1 MRLKVT
7 NCEKNNENYSV
18 EILYLDENPIKFYPD
33 GKGGQ
38 LGDRGT
44 INNIRVLSVLS
55 DKIIVGNYIEVGE
68 YDYEIDFKR
77 REDIAVQH
85 TAEHLFSGIA
95 KKYFGF
101 SNVGFRMAEDF
112 TTVDLDSDIISSKT
126 LEDIVAKT
134 NEVIGIGAKIL
145 EKNMYIDEAKQLSLR
160 KPISEKIKDGLV
172 RIVEIENYDS
182 CACAGFHVKD
192 IKDIR
197 LLKLIFSERI
207 KGKYTRC
214 YLLAGDRAID
224 DYNKKDKVIRDLN
237 HKFSCRDNEILEM
250 LEKYM
255 TEHENLKK
263 DYSSLSLKY
272 SKYFLQEILES
283 PIIINDKKI
292 IICEEDK
299 TIINEVRKSFGKRN
313 ETFMG
318 ITSDSIMLT
327 SNDLDC
333 SMVIKK
339 IIEKYPEI
347 KGGGNQKQGNIKGTL
362 SKNQIIEILN
372 SIL

>member
-1 MRLKVT
+1 MRLKIT

-18 EILYLDENPIKFYPD
+18 EVLYLDENPIKFYPD

-38 LGDRGT
+38 LGDRGN
-44 INNIRVLSVLS
+44 INGAKVLSVFP
-55 DKIIVGNYIEVGE
+55 DKIIVDNYIEIGE
-68 YDYEIDFKR
+68 YNYEIDFKR

-95 KKYFGF
+95 KKYFGL

-112 TTVDLDSDIISSKT
+112 TTVDLDIDTISTET
-126 LEDIVAKT
+126 LENIVAKT
-134 NEVIGIGAKIL
+134 NEVISIGAKIL
-145 EKNMYIDEAKQLSLR
+145 EKNITIEEAKKLSLR
-160 KPISEKIKDGLV
+160 KPLSEKIKEGLV
-172 RIVEIENYDS
+172 RIVEIENYDI
-182 CACAGFHVKD
+182 CACAGFHTKN

-214 YLLAGDRAID
+214 YLLAGDRAIN
-224 DYNKKDKVIRDLN
+224 DYNKKDKVIRELN

-255 TEHENLKK
+255 NEHENLKRE
-263 DYSSLSLKY
+263 YSNLSLKY

-299 TIINEVRKSFGKRN
+299 SIINEVRKSFNKRD
-313 ETFMG
+313 ETFIG
-318 ITSDSIMLT
+318 ITSDAIMLS
-327 SNDLDC
+327 SNNLDC
-333 SMVIKK
+333 NLIIKK
-339 IIEKYPEI
+339 VIENYPNI
-347 KGGGNQKQGNIKGTL
+347 KGGGSPKQGNIKGSL

>member
-182 CACAGFHVKD
+182 CACAGFHTEN
-192 IKDIR
+192 IKNIR

-224 DYNKKDKVIRDLN
+224 DYNKKDKIIRELN

-283 PIIINDKKI
+283 PIIINDKKT

-299 TIINEVRKSFGKRN
+299 TIINEVRKSFGKRD
-313 ETFMG
+313 ETFIG

-327 SNDLDC
+327 SNNLDC
-333 SMVIKK
+333 GMVIKK

>member
-1 MRLKVT
+1 MKLKIT
-7 NCEKNNENYSV
+7 NCEKDNENYSV
-18 EILYLDENPIKFYPD
+18 EVLYLDENPIKFYPD

-38 LGDRGT
+38 LGDRGN
-44 INNIRVLSVLS
+44 INGTKVLSVFP
-55 DKIIVGNYIEVGE
+55 DKIIVDNYIEIGE
-68 YDYEIDFKR
+68 YNYEIDFKR

-95 KKYFGF
+95 KKYFGL

-112 TTVDLDSDIISSKT
+112 TTVDLDSDTISTET
-126 LEDIVAKT
+126 LENIVAKT
-134 NEVIGIGAKIL
+134 NEVISIGAKIL
-145 EKNMYIDEAKQLSLR
+145 EKNITIEEAKNLSLR
-160 KPISEKIKDGLV
+160 KPLSEKIKEGLV
-172 RIVEIENYDS
+172 RIVEIENYDI
-182 CACAGFHVKD
+182 CACAGFHTKN
-192 IKDIR
+192 IKNIR

-214 YLLAGDRAID
+214 YLLAGDRAIN
-224 DYNKKDKVIRDLN
+224 DYNKKDMIIRKLN

-255 TEHENLKK
+255 SEHETLKRE
-263 DYSSLSLKY
+263 YSNISLKY

-292 IICEEDK
+292 IICEDDK
-299 TIINEVRKSFGKRN
+299 SIINEVRKSFGKRD
-313 ETFMG
+313 ETFIG
-318 ITSDSIMLT
+318 ITSDSIMFS
-327 SNDLDC
+327 SNNLDC
-333 SMVIKK
+333 NLIIKK
-339 IIEKYPEI
+339 IIENYPNI
-347 KGGGNQKQGNIKGTL
+347 KGGGSPKQGNIKGSL

>member
-18 EILYLDENPIKFYPD
+18 EVLYLDENPIKFYPD

-44 INNIRVLSVLS
+44 INNIKVLSVLS
-55 DKIIVGNYIEVGE
+55 DKIIVDNYIEVGE
-68 YDYEIDFKR
+68 YNYEIDFKR

-112 TTVDLDSDIISSKT
+112 TTVDLDNDTISSKT

-145 EKNMYIDEAKQLSLR
+145 EKNISIEEAKQLSLR

-299 TIINEVRKSFGKRN
+299 TIINEVRKSFGKRD
-313 ETFMG
+313 ETFIG

-327 SNDLDC
+327 SNNLDC
-333 SMVIKK
+333 GMVIKK